1 MVVAEALNFGI
12 PVIATK
18 GTPWEILEKT
28 NSGWWVQPKVDEIKQ
43 AINRAIFLKEN
54 EYLRMSENAKKL
66 SENYNWEDISQ
77 KFITLYS
84 WILGN
89 GTKPDFVI

>member
-28 NSGWWVQPKVDEIKQ
+28 NSGWWVQPKVQEIKK
-43 AINRAIFLKEN
+43 AINNAILLKES
-54 EYLRMSENAKKL
+54 EYLIMSENAKKL
-66 SENYNWEDISQ
+66 SENYNWEDIS
-77 KFITLYS
+77 KRFLNLYI
-84 WILGN
+84 WMLGE